1 MTLAVVLKPTDLAA
15 LLCSR
20 ICHDLISPVGAIQN
34 AMELYDESGAEEDAL
49 QLVRWSVAS
58 ASARLQFAR
67 LAFGFAGASGGQIDT
82 RSAEQVAQQYMKEE
96 KAILKWQAPAL
107 LLPKNEVK
115 LLLNLLLIANA
126 TVSRGGEIV
135 VMILQNENKR
145 SFRFE
150 ICGKTLRIPS
160 HFIALYNGNIQEE
173 HIDAH
178 AIQFYYTVLLAEMT
192 DMKINIDETDD
203 SCIILES
210 VKKL

>member
-1 MTLAVVLKPTDLAA
+1 MTLDISLKPMDLAA

-34 AMELYDESGAEEDAL
+34 AMELYDEGGAEEDAL
-49 QLVRWSVAS
+49 QLVRLSVAS
-58 ASARLQFAR
+58 AAARLQFAR

-82 RSAEQVAQQYMKEE
+82 RTAEQVAQQYMKEE
-96 KAILKWQAPAL
+96 KATLKWQASSL
-107 LLPKNEVK
+107 LLEKDEVK

-135 VMILQNENKR
+135 VMILQEENKR

-150 ICGKTLRIPS
+150 VFGRTLHIPP
-160 HFIALYNGNIQEE
+160 HFLALFRGEVQEE
-173 HIDAH
+173 LIDAH
-178 AIQFYYTVLLAEMT
+178 VIQFYYTMLLAQMT
-192 DMKINIDETDD
+192 EMKINIDESDG
-203 SCIILES
+203 CIVLES

>member
-1 MTLAVVLKPTDLAA
+1 MTLAVSLESTDLAA

-34 AMELYDESGAEEDAL
+34 AMELYDEGGAEEDAL

-67 LAFGFAGASGGQIDT
+67 LAFGFAGTSRGQIDT
-82 RSAEQVAQQYMKEE
+82 RSVEQVAQQYMKEE
-96 KAILKWQAPAL
+96 KATLKWQIPAL

-135 VMILQNENKR
+135 VMIVQGENQH

-160 HFIALYNGNIQEE
+160 HFIALYNGEIQEE
-173 HIDAH
+173 FIDAH
-178 AIQFYYTVLLAEMT
+178 VIQFYYTMLLAQMT
-192 DMKINIDETDD
+192 GMKININETD
-203 SCIILES
+203 SCVILES
-210 VKKL
+210 TKRL

>member
-1 MTLAVVLKPTDLAA
+1 MTLAVSLESTDLAA

-34 AMELYDESGAEEDAL
+34 AMELYDEGGAEEDAL

-82 RSAEQVAQQYMKEE
+82 RSAEQIAQQYMKEE
-96 KAILKWQAPAL
+96 KATLKWQIPTL

-135 VMILQNENKR
+135 VMIVQDENQR
-145 SFRFE
+145 SFRLE
-150 ICGKTLRIPS
+150 IYGKTLCIPS
-160 HFIALYNGNIQEE
+160 HFIALYNGKIQEE
-173 HIDAH
+173 FIDAH
-178 AIQFYYTVLLAEMT
+178 VIQFYYTILLAQMT
-192 DMKINIDETDD
+192 DMEININETD
-203 SCIILES
+203 SCVILES
-210 VKKL
+210 AKRL

>member
-1 MTLAVVLKPTDLAA
+1 MMLNISLKSTDLAA

-34 AMELYDESGAEEDAL
+34 AMELYDEGGAEEDAL
-49 QLVRWSVAS
+49 QLVRLSVAS

-82 RSAEQVAQQYMKEE
+82 RAAEQVAQQYMKEE
-96 KAILKWQAPAL
+96 KATLKWQASSL
-107 LLPKNEVK
+107 LLAKDEVK

-135 VMILQNENKR
+135 VMILQEENKR

-150 ICGKTLRIPS
+150 IFGRTFRIPP
-160 HFIALYNGNIQEE
+160 HFLALLRGEIQEE
-173 HIDAH
+173 LVDAH
-178 AIQFYYTVLLAEMT
+178 VIQFYYTMLLAQMT
-192 DMKINIDETDD
+192 EMKINIDESDD
-203 SCIILES
+203 CIVLES

>member
-1 MTLAVVLKPTDLAA
+1 MTFAVSLKPMDLAA

-34 AMELYDESGAEEDAL
+34 AMELYDDGGAEEEAL
-49 QLVRWSVAS
+49 QLVRLSVVS

-67 LAFGFAGASGGQIDT
+67 LAFGFAGASGGKIET
-82 RSAEQVAQQYMKEE
+82 RAAEQVAQQYMLQE
-96 KAILKWQAPAL
+96 KATLKWQAPSL
-107 LLPKNEVK
+107 LLQKDEVK

-135 VMILQNENKR
+135 FMIEQEENKR

-150 ICGKTLRIPS
+150 ILGEILRIPP
-160 HFIALYNGNIQEE
+160 HFLALYHGKAQEE

-178 AIQFYYTVLLAEMT
+178 VIQFYYTMLLAEVT
-192 DMKINIDETDD
+192 EMKINIDERDH
-203 SCIILES
+203 CIVLES
-210 VKKL
+210 VRKL

>member
-1 MTLAVVLKPTDLAA
+1 MTFAISLKPMDLAA

-34 AMELYDESGAEEDAL
+34 AMELYDEGDAEEEAL
-49 QLVRWSVAS
+49 QLVRLSVAS

-82 RSAEQVAQQYMKEE
+82 GAVEKVAQQYMRQE
-96 KAILKWQAPAL
+96 KATLKWQVPSL
-107 LLPKNEVK
+107 LLQKNEVK

-135 VMILQNENKR
+135 VVIVQEENKR

-150 ICGKTLRIPS
+150 ILGENLRIPP
-160 HFIALYNGNIQEE
+160 HFLALYHGEAQEE
-173 HIDAH
+173 LIDAH
-178 AIQFYYTVLLAEMT
+178 VIQFYYTMLLAEVT
-192 DMKINIDETDD
+192 EMKINIDERDH
-203 SCIILES
+203 CIVLES
-210 VKKL
+210 MKKL

>member
-1 MTLAVVLKPTDLAA
+1 MTFAISLKPMDLAA

-34 AMELYDESGAEEDAL
+34 AMELYDEGDAEEEAL
-49 QLVRWSVAS
+49 QLVRLSVAS

-67 LAFGFAGASGGQIDT
+67 LAFGFAGASGGQIET
-82 RSAEQVAQQYMKEE
+82 RAAEQVAQQYMRQE
-96 KAILKWQAPAL
+96 KATLKWQVPSL
-107 LLPKNEVK
+107 LLQKDEVK

-135 VMILQNENKR
+135 VMIVQEENKH

-150 ICGKTLRIPS
+150 IVGEILRIPP
-160 HFIALYNGNIQEE
+160 HFLALYHGEAQEE
-173 HIDAH
+173 LIDAH
-178 AIQFYYTVLLAEMT
+178 VIQFYYTMLLAEMT
-192 DMKINIDETDD
+192 EMKINIDERDH
-203 SCIILES
+203 CIVLES

>member
-1 MTLAVVLKPTDLAA
+1 MTLAVSLKPMDLAA

-20 ICHDLISPVGAIQN
+20 LCHDLISPVGAIQN
-34 AMELYDESGAEEDAL
+34 AMELYDEGGAEEDAL

-67 LAFGFAGASGGQIDT
+67 LAFGFSGASREQIDT
-82 RSAEQVAQQYMKEE
+82 RTVEQVAQQYMKEE
-96 KAILKWQAPAL
+96 KAILKWQIPSL

-126 TVSRGGEIV
+126 TVSREGEIV
-135 VMILQNENKR
+135 VMMMQEENKR

-150 ICGKTLRIPS
+150 ICGKNLRIPS
-160 HFIALYNGNIQEE
+160 HFIALYNGEIQEE

-178 AIQFYYTVLLAEMT
+178 AIQFYYTVLLAEVT
-192 DMKINIDETDD
+192 DMKININETE
-203 SCIILES
+203 SCLILES
-210 VKKL
+210 EKSL

>member
-1 MTLAVVLKPTDLAA
+1 MTSALSLNPMDLAA

-20 ICHDLISPVGAIQN
+20 LCHDLISPVGAIQN
-34 AMELYDESGAEEDAL
+34 AMELYDEGGAEEDAL

-96 KAILKWQAPAL
+96 KAILKWQVPAL

-135 VMILQNENKR
+135 IVIVQDENRR

-150 ICGKTLRIPS
+150 ICGETLRIPS
-160 HFIALYNGNIQEE
+160 HFIALYNGEIQEE
-173 HIDAH
+173 LIDAH
-178 AIQFYYTVLLAEMT
+178 VIQFYYTILLAELT
-192 DMKINIDETDD
+192 DMKINIKETEN
-203 SCIILES
+203 CIVLES
-210 VKKL
+210 VKNL

>member
-1 MTLAVVLKPTDLAA
+1 MTLDISLKPMDLAA

-34 AMELYDESGAEEDAL
+34 AMELYDDGGAEEDAL
-49 QLVRWSVAS
+49 QLVRLSVAS

-67 LAFGFAGASGGQIDT
+67 LAFGFSGASGGQIDT
-82 RSAEQVAQQYMKEE
+82 RAAEQVAQQYMQQE
-96 KAILKWQAPAL
+96 KATLKWQASSFL
-107 LLPKNEVK
+107 LQKDEVK

-135 VMILQNENKR
+135 VMIEQEEDKR

-150 ICGKTLRIPS
+150 IFGKNLRIPP
-160 HFIALYNGNIQEE
+160 HFFALYHGEVKEE
-173 HIDAH
+173 LIDAH
-178 AIQFYYTVLLAEMT
+178 VIQFYYTMLLSQMT
-192 DMKINIDETDD
+192 EMKINIDEKDC
-203 SCIILES
+203 CIVLES

>member
-1 MTLAVVLKPTDLAA
+1 MTLDISLKPMDLAA

-34 AMELYDESGAEEDAL
+34 AMELYDEGGAEKDAL
-49 QLVRWSVAS
+49 QLVRLSVAS

-67 LAFGFAGASGGQIDT
+67 LAFGFAGASRGQIDT
-82 RSAEQVAQQYMKEE
+82 RAAEQVAQQYMRQE
-96 KAILKWQAPAL
+96 KATLKWQAPSFL
-107 LLPKNEVK
+107 LQKDEIK

-135 VMILQNENKR
+135 VMILQEENKR

-150 ICGKTLRIPS
+150 IFGKTLRIPP
-160 HFIALYNGNIQEE
+160 HFLALYHGEVQQEE
-173 HIDAH
+173 LIDAH
-178 AIQFYYTVLLAEMT
+178 VIQFYYTMLLAQMT
-192 DMKINIDETDD
+192 EMKISIDEKDC
-203 SCIILES
+203 CIVLES

>member
-1 MTLAVVLKPTDLAA
+1 MTLAVSLKPMDLAA

-20 ICHDLISPVGAIQN
+20 LCHDLISPVGAIQN
-34 AMELYDESGAEEDAL
+34 AMELYDEGGAEEDAL

-67 LAFGFAGASGGQIDT
+67 LAFGFSGASGEQIDT
-82 RSAEQVAQQYMKEE
+82 RTVEQVAQQYMKEE
-96 KAILKWQAPAL
+96 KAILKWQIPSL

-126 TVSRGGEIV
+126 TVSREGEIV
-135 VMILQNENKR
+135 VMMMQEENKR

-150 ICGKTLRIPS
+150 ICGKNLRIPS
-160 HFIALYNGNIQEE
+160 HFIALYNGEIQEE

-178 AIQFYYTVLLAEMT
+178 VIQFYYTVLLAEVT
-192 DMKINIDETDD
+192 DMKININETE
-203 SCIILES
+203 SCLILES
-210 VKKL
+210 EKSL